1 MVFQWSCMD
10 VRVDYKESWDLKNWC
25 FWTMVLEKT
34 LERPLDCKEMQPFHP
49 KGNQSWMSLEG
60 LVWSW
65 NANTLATSCKELTQ
79 LKRPWCWE
87 RLSAGGEG
95 DDRGWDDWMASPTQ
109 WTWVCG
115 LHELVMDR
123 ESWQAA
129 VHGLTKIWT
138 QLSDWTELRML
149 NIVSDFFPFFFF
161 FWFSLV
167 WFSMGSIFA
176 FP

>member
-34 LERPLDCKEMQPFHP
+34 LECPLDCKEMQPFHP

-79 LKRPWCWE
+79 LKRTWCWE

-161 FWFSLV
+161 LLV
-167 WFSMGSIFA
+167 FFGLVFDGQ
-176 FP
+176 